1 MNFSAILDISSFFIG
16 MIINLLLIALICY
29 YFKRKYENL
38 EIAQNEQAKVL
49 YQLLQ
54 QNVQPKVKTLNEIIH
69 DTIDKDNNRWD
80 VKTKS
85 DSNSDFESDSDTDS
99 DSDSESET
107 DSETIVKNSKD
118 VKSEYTKTIHLN
130 DIVNEIEEISLDE
143 KKPETKT
150 EAKDEI
156 KNELKLDIKIDTKDV
171 KEDDEKDYSKM
182 TIKQLKEILSVK
194 GINANKLKKV
204 EMIDLIEKST
214 GNDNDNGFTENL
226 SNISYE
232 NPNPNSNPNSNSEM
246 LDFSTELEEN

>member
-54 QNVQPKVKTLNEIIH
+54 QNVQPKVKNLSDIIQN
-69 DTIDKDNNRWD
+69 TIDKEFLPKPVIN
-80 VKTKS
+80 
-85 DSNSDFESDSDTDS
+85 SNSDSDSDSDTDS
-99 DSDSESET
+99 DSDSDS
-107 DSETIVKNSKD
+107 DSETIVNSK
-118 VKSEYTKTIHLN
+118 KMETKMETKTIHLN
-130 DIVNEIEEISLDE
+130 DMNEIEEISLDE
-143 KKPETKT
+143 NKIQSVKNVRTSIDNE
-150 EAKDEI
+150 
-156 KNELKLDIKIDTKDV
+156 KNELKLDIKID
-171 KEDDEKDYSKM
+171 KEETNVDEKDYSKM

-214 GNDNDNGFTENL
+214 NEIGTSNENGFTET
-226 SNISYE
+226 ISSE
-232 NPNPNSNPNSNSEM
+232 NPISLNPSSEI
-246 LDFSTELEEN
+246 LDFSTELEDN

>member
-54 QNVQPKVKTLNEIIH
+54 QNVQPKVKNLSDIIK
-69 DTIDKDNNRWD
+69 DKEWELS
-80 VKTKS
+80 KSSIS
-85 DSNSDFESDSDTDS
+85 DSKS
-99 DSDSESET
+99 DSDSES
-107 DSETIVKNSKD
+107 DSESDSDSVSECANTIKFVKTTDTPDKITD
-118 VKSEYTKTIHLN
+118 MITETKIINL
-130 DIVNEIEEISLDE
+130 DEIEEISLDE
-143 KKPETKT
+143 KKKIEVKYEVKYTKSDAN
-150 EAKDEI
+150 EVKNEL
-156 KNELKLDIKIDTKDV
+156 KNELKLDVKIDDI
-171 KEDDEKDYSKM
+171 DEKDYSKM

-214 GNDNDNGFTENL
+214 EMMEIEHSTEMMKNENFTEIIEIDN
-226 SNISYE
+226 
-232 NPNPNSNPNSNSEM
+232 
-246 LDFSTELEEN
+246 